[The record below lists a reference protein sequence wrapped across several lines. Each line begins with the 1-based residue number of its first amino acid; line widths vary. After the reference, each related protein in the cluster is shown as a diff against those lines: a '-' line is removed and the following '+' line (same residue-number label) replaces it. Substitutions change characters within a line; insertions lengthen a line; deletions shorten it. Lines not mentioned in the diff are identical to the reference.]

1 MAGERGERPGCS
13 VSLRA
18 QEPAGAES
26 RPVRPVGA
34 EEPAAPDGPLA
45 SEGRPCALAASVKR
59 REAWAFL
66 GHRGQAVDDELAARL
81 EEAATLCERELTPR
95 GVFRV
100 FPVTATDAGVAV
112 EGTNLVLPGESIARH
127 LRGCDKAALLAVTLG
142 PASELVLRRE
152 AAVSATGGMLVDACA
167 SSLVEQAA
175 GVLNEAV
182 DAAAARCGREATW
195 RFSPGY
201 GDLPLTVQGPFLE
214 ALDAGRALGVTL
226 TAANMLVPSKSITA
240 IVGFRDPALRGK

>member
-1 MAGERGERPGCS
+1 MMGEGGERFGCDACLRVEGAAEAGLRPARS
-13 VSLRA
+13 
-18 QEPAGAES
+18 
-26 RPVRPVGA
+26 VGA
-34 EEPAAPDGPLA
+34 EEFAASAGPLA
-45 SEGRPCALAASVKR
+45 GEGRPCALTASVKR

-81 EEAATLCERELTPR
+81 EEAAALCERELAPR
-95 GVFRV
+95 GMFHI

-112 EGTNLVLPGESIARH
+112 EGTGLVLPGESIARH
-127 LRGCDKAALLAVTLG
+127 LRGCDKVALLAVTLG
-142 PASELVLRRE
+142 PASEMVLRRE
-152 AAVSATGGMLVDACA
+152 AAISATGGMLVDACA

-214 ALDAGRALGVTL
+214 ALDAGRALGITL

-240 IVGFRDPALRGK
+240 IVGFRNPALREK

>member
-1 MAGERGERPGCS
+1 MGERGERPGCG
-13 VSLRA
+13 VNL
-18 QEPAGAES
+18 Q
-26 RPVRPVGA
+26 A
-34 EEPAAPDGPLA
+34 EEPAGVGSRPAQPVDAEELAASDGPLI
-45 SEGRPCALAASVKR
+45 SEGRPCALAASVRR

-66 GHRGQAVDDELAARL
+66 GHRGQAVDDELVARL
-81 EEAATLCERELTPR
+81 EEAAVLCERELAPR

-100 FPVTATDAGVAV
+100 FPVAAADAGVAV
-112 EGTNLVLPGESIARH
+112 GDTDLVLPGDSIARH
-127 LRGCDKAALLAVTLG
+127 LRGCDRAALLAVTLG
-142 PASELVLRRE
+142 PASEMVLRRE

-182 DAAAARCGREATW
+182 DAAAVRCGREATW

-201 GDLPLTVQGPFLE
+201 GDLPLTVQAPFLE
-214 ALDAGRALGVTL
+214 ALDAGRMLGITL

-240 IVGFRDPALRGK
+240 IVGFRDPARRGK